1 MSELFEHAVIALL
14 AVVAGLTI
22 AAVIVWTIVAIR
34 RPSHRLIAA
43 MIAPGLTAL
52 VMMQGMYL
60 LEMTGVYIFPEGW
73 TGFMALVF
81 LYLATFDSFLYGLL
95 ALSRGRND

>member
-22 AAVIVWTIVAIR
+22 ASVVVWTLVVLR
-34 RPSHRLIAA
+34 RPKHRLVAA
-43 MIAPGLTAL
+43 MIAPGLVAL
-52 VMMQGMYL
+52 VLIQGMYL
-60 LEMTGVYIFPEGW
+60 LEKTGVYVFPEGW
-73 TGFMALVF
+73 SGFMALVF
-81 LYLATFDSFLYGLL
+81 LYLVTFDSLLYGLL